1 MITIGQI
8 QLRVASHFGFTV
20 AELRGRRRFRRV
32 SGARAIALYLA
43 REITGASYPEIGQR
57 FGGMDHTTIMHA
69 CRRCREAM
77 AADPVLRGMVLGLRD
92 QVAMNLPDVVGVARA
107 MHLTFQPGPPRVTI
121 AGADPWSSVK
131 PRIGPLELAA
141 CLKVASKMG
150 VPRPLMVASGTLW
163 VIVPEAARAAWA
175 RVHGPTWHDLSI
187 ETEPDVF
194 INGRIL
200 LSLLPEPAPPEVV
213 AQIGEADLVSAA
225 ALVEWSKPA
234 AVPVG
239 CKVCGAEHGHPCKVP
254 EGDRADPFWD
264 DAPME
269 CE

>member
-1 MITIGQI
+1 MCLVTRSTIAAVQVLVAQRFG
-8 QLRVASHFGFTV
+8 LRV
-20 AELRGRRRFRRV
+20 AELRAPGRQPALVRV
-32 SGARAIALYLA
+32 RNAAIWLARALS
-43 REITGASYPEIGQR
+43 GASYPEIGQR

-77 AADPVLRGMVLGLRD
+77 ASDPVLRGTILGLRD

-121 AGADPWSSVK
+121 EVRGEQPF
-131 PRIGPLELAA
+131 ELAA
-141 CLKVASKMG
+141 CLSVRSVGEGRGDALFGPEKVS
-150 VPRPLMVASGTLW
+150 RVAHGSLW
-163 VIVPEAARAAWA
+163 VIVPEAASAAWA

-213 AQIGEADLVSAA
+213 AQIGGADLVSAA
-225 ALVEWSKPA
+225 ALVEWGNRSDDEPDE
-234 AVPVG
+234 VF
-239 CKVCGAEHGHPCKVP
+239 HP
-254 EGDRADPFWD
+254 GLT
-264 DAPME
+264 
-269 CE
+269 